1 MNAKYIIPALVVV
14 AAASF
19 AQDAAW
25 IPENAFGA
33 MKMDA
38 KKLSEKPL
46 FKKAGE
52 KALAM
57 GFAQGQTESM
67 PLQSISNEVATVL
80 VTFVPNGSWSPF
92 MTTGSAEAPFSTITY
107 ICGTFDNAKVTD
119 GLKALPSCKTAEV
132 DGATLYSFVVE
143 APGMA
148 NSAAPVP
155 GMTNSTIY
163 ASFPKKGT
171 LVLSE
176 KYETLLAG
184 LKVVEGKAPAIK
196 GNSNI
201 AKAISKGDPLDLVVD
216 LKAIGAAYGNGKELP
231 SEAPSVVHLTLRDK
245 VATPDMLLSVS
256 VVMGSAE
263 IAEQGATQAN
273 ALKGSVGAQL
283 AANPD
288 AAPFLKAFSDIDISA
303 KGDTIVGTL
312 TLDEALLDALLNLAQ
327 TAQARME
334 EVGAGAVPG
343 ALPPPVAPLAVPAK

>member
-25 IPENAFGA
+25 IPANAFGA

-57 GFAQGQTESM
+57 GFAQGQAESM
-67 PLQSISNEVATVL
+67 PLQSISNDVATVL
-80 VTFVPNGSWSPF
+80 VTFVPNGSRPEP
-92 MTTGSAEAPFSTITY
+92 MTMGSAVVPFSTITY
-107 ICGTFDNAKVTD
+107 VCGTFDNDKAIES
-119 GLKALPSCKTAEV
+119 LKALPSCKTAEV
-132 DGATLYSFVVE
+132 DGATLYSFSVV
-143 APGMA
+143 ASGMT
-148 NSAAPVP
+148 NSAVSIP
-155 GMTNSTIY
+155 GMTNSAIY
-163 ASFPKKGT
+163 AAFPRKGT
-171 LVLSE
+171 IVVSE
-176 KYETLLAG
+176 KYETLLDG
-184 LKVVEGKAPAIK
+184 LKVVNGKAPAVK

-201 AKAISKGDPLDLVVD
+201 AKAISKDDPLDLVVD
-216 LKAIGAAYGNGKELP
+216 LKAAGAAFGQQALP
-231 SEAPSVVHLTLRDK
+231 AEAPSVVLMTLRDK
-245 VATPDMLLSVS
+245 VATPDMILSLS
-256 VVMGSAE
+256 LVMGSAE
-263 IAEQGATQAN
+263 IAEQGAMQAN
-273 ALKGSVGAQL
+273 ALKGTIGAQL

-288 AAPFLKAFSDIDISA
+288 AAPFIKPFSDIDISA
-303 KGDTIVGTL
+303 KGDMIVGTL

-334 EVGAGAVPG
+334 EIGAGAVPG